1 MQKKRRKR
9 MKKISIRSC
18 AMRSIL
24 IACLVTVL
32 MAVTLYAA
40 QEPIVFPAK
49 GQSNQQ
55 MESDKYACYSWAKG
69 QTGFD
74 PMQAP
79 TATAPPPPAKGGV
92 VKGAAKGA
100 LAGVAV
106 GAVAGDAGQGA
117 AIGATAGGIVGGA
130 KKKKSQQQQQQA
142 VQQQA
147 AGYEQKRGEYNRGWS
162 ACMEGKG
169 YTVK

>member
-1 MQKKRRKR
+1 MTP
-9 MKKISIRSC
+9 IRTQL
-18 AMRSIL
+18 SIL
-24 IACLVTVL
+24 TLVACTVFVV
-32 MAVTLYAA
+32 MAATAYAA

-79 TATAPPPPAKGGV
+79 TATAPPPPTKGGAV
-92 VKGAAKGA
+92 QGAAKGA
-100 LAGVAV
+100 VAGVAI
-106 GAVAGDAGQGA
+106 GAIAGDAGKGA
-117 AIGATAGGIVGGA
+117 AIGAASGGIVGGA
-130 KKKKSQQQQQQA
+130 RRQQSKREQEQYS
-142 VQQQA
+142 QQQA
-147 AGYEQKRGEYNRGWS
+147 AGYDQRRSEYNRAWG